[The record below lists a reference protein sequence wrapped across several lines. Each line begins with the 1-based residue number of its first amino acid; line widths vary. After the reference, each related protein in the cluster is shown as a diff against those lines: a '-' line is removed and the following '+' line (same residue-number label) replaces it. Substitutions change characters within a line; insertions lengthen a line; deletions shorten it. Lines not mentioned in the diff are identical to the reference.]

1 MIKNIYNST
10 EIKLEYLK
18 DLQANIRNLIDER
31 NEAEKVAVDEYSS
44 GYVDGLTMAISIIDG
59 LIE

>member
-1 MIKNIYNST
+1 MIENIYNST

-31 NEAEKVAVDEYSS
+31 NEAERVAVDEYSS

-59 LIE
+59 LTE